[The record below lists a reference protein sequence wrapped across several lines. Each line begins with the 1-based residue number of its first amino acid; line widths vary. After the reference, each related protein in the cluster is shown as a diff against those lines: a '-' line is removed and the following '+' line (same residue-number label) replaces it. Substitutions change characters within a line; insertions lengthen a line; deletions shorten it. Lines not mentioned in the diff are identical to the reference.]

1 MTWHDDW
8 AWHQTLHNLVNT
20 AIRSTALSHM
30 LLSAAVWCIITAVRC
45 REGAHIT
52 SLLRGKGGGVYCLMP
67 SDGEVLQ
74 STEDGIV
81 EFLLSGEL
89 YPCYVC
95 GQLVGQEE
103 LCCSGGGVSHCLRH
117 GSVACSAT
125 NIVNVR
131 G

>member
-1 MTWHDDW
+1 
-8 AWHQTLHNLVNT
+8 
-20 AIRSTALSHM
+20 M
-30 LLSAAVWCIITAVRC
+30 LLSANMWYIITVVRC
-45 REGAHIT
+45 REGTHITSHHIT
-52 SLLRGKGGGVYCLMP
+52 SLPRGIGGGVYCLLP

-74 STEDGIV
+74 SAEDGFI
-81 EFLLSGEL
+81 EFLPSGEL
-89 YPCYVC
+89 YPGYVC

-125 NIVNVR
+125 NVVNVR